1 MSHYFRR
8 PSGVLGE
15 FVDLIW
21 VSEDYAPLHPQER
34 LMPMG
39 AMNVVVAW
47 NRCGDVW
54 SGASGVHTESVML
67 DTSAPFSIIGVSFKP
82 GGAFPFFPMPA
93 GELHNLSVP
102 LDAVWG
108 RRANELCE
116 RLMIAPAP
124 ASKVATIEQAL
135 LAIARG
141 RLDRHPAVPYAVAEL
156 GNPSRPRPVA
166 SVVGEIGLSQR
177 RFIEVFRNEV
187 GVTPKAFSRVRRF
200 QRVLGCV
207 EHQTE
212 VDWSTVALAAGYFDQ
227 AHFIHDFREFAG
239 VSPSNYLRYRASRNH
254 IAVHD

>member
-1 MSHYFRR
+1 MSSYYRR

-21 VSEDYAPLHPQER
+21 VSEDYAPPHPQER

-39 AMNVVVAW
+39 AMNVVVSW
-47 NRCGDVW
+47 NSSGVVW

-82 GGAFPFFPMPA
+82 GGGFPFFPMPA

-108 RRANELCE
+108 RGAHDVCE
-116 RLMIAPAP
+116 RLMSAPTP
-124 ASKVATIEQAL
+124 ASKVAAMEQAL

-141 RLDRHPAVPYAVAEL
+141 RFERHPAVPYAVAEL
-156 GNPSRPRPVA
+156 GNSRQPRPVR
-166 SVVGEIGLSQR
+166 SVVDAIGLSQR

-200 QRVLGCV
+200 QHVLGRV
-207 EHQTE
+207 ERATE
-212 VDWSTVALAAGYFDQ
+212 VDWTSVACSCGYFDQ

-239 VSPSNYLRYRASRNH
+239 VSPSIYLRYRASRNH

>member
-1 MSHYFRR
+1 MSSYYRR

-21 VSEDYAPLHPQER
+21 VAEDYAPAHPQER

-54 SGASGVHTESVML
+54 SAASGVHTESVML

-82 GGAFPFFPMPA
+82 GGGFPFFPMPA

-108 RRANELCE
+108 RRASDVCE
-116 RLMIAPAP
+116 RLMDAPTP

-135 LAIARG
+135 LATARG
-141 RLDRHPAVPYAVAEL
+141 RLDRHPAVPYAVSEL
-156 GNPSRPRPVA
+156 GDSSRPRPIA
-166 SVVGEIGLSQR
+166 SVVEEIGLSQR

-207 EHQTE
+207 EHETE
-212 VDWSTVALAAGYFDQ
+212 VDWSSVALAAGYFDQ

-239 VSPSNYLRYRASRNH
+239 VSPTMYLRYRSSRNH